1 MLNNIINLAAGLN
14 SIFFIVAPLIIINQ
28 KENKMSK
35 KKINAFKK
43 VDIIV
48 SKNMRRESKLDESDI
63 ADYERLDKLVS
74 KALKNRN
81 KK

>member
-1 MLNNIINLAAGLN
+1 
-14 SIFFIVAPLIIINQ
+14 
-28 KENKMSK
+28 MSK
-35 KKINAFKK
+35 KKLNAFKK

-74 KALKNRN
+74 KALNAKR
-81 KK
+81 K